1 MGWGLRP
8 RLAALVAV
16 TGTVVA
22 AAALGALVLVLGHQL
37 DAAVDE
43 GLRARAN
50 DLVAAT
56 IDGDLTASHHDPFAQ
71 VVAPGGRVVAGSVNA
86 PSTSVLDA
94 DELRAASRHPLTVV
108 STVPPLRGAARL
120 RAERAG
126 RYVVVV
132 GTGLAEFDSARRR
145 LLVVLGS
152 SLVVLVALLTAGAWF
167 LVGAALRPVARMSL
181 AAKEMSDPH
190 GQLPEARGHD
200 ELALLSRTLNELLER
215 IGALL
220 DRERAF
226 LDDASHELRTPL
238 TVLRGELELALED
251 PDPAS
256 VRRGVQA
263 ALTEA
268 ERLSALA
275 SDLLV
280 LARQRGGGLTL
291 DRTDVQLASWIAASV
306 HGLPAALR
314 LDIAVEVV
322 GDITASIDT
331 SRMERVLINLLNNA
345 MAAGAHQVR
354 ISAFIDGSGGHRP
367 GDDRD
372 RGGGRRARLRP
383 GHPGAGVRALR
394 PGRARPVE
402 LGRGVRR
409 GPRARHRGGA
419 GGRPRRHGDGR
430 QRLRPGRRPRPGP
443 PPLRLQMI
451 TVP

>member
-8 RLAALVAV
+8 RLAAMVAL

-86 PSTSVLDA
+86 PSASVLDA
-94 DELRAASRHPLTVV
+94 DELRAAARHPLTVV
-108 STVPPLRGAARL
+108 STVRPLRGAARL

-291 DRTDVQLASWIAASV
+291 DRTDVQLAGWIAATL
-306 HGLPAALR
+306 HGLQAALR
-314 LDIAVEVV
+314 LDIAVVV
-322 GDITASIDT
+322 DGDISASIDS
-331 SRMERVLINLLNNA
+331 SRMQRVLINLLNNA
-345 MAAGAHQVR
+345 MAAGARKVR
-354 ISAFIDGSGGHRP
+354 ISAFITGP
-367 GDDRD
+367 GDAGGPEQTVIEVADDGPGFGPAILTRAFERFARAE
-372 RGGGRRARLRP
+372 RGRSSSAEES
-383 GHPGAGVRALR
+383 GAGLGLAIVAALVDAHGGTVTADNASALGGARVQVRL
-394 PGRARPVE
+394 
-402 LGRGVRR
+402 
-409 GPRARHRGGA
+409 PRASK
-419 GGRPRRHGDGR
+419 
-430 QRLRPGRRPRPGP
+430 
-443 PPLRLQMI
+443 
-451 TVP
+451 

>member
-1 MGWGLRP
+1 MP
-8 RLAALVAV
+8 
-16 TGTVVA
+16 TSS
-22 AAALGALVLVLGHQL
+22 
-37 DAAVDE
+37 E
-43 GLRARAN
+43 
-50 DLVAAT
+50 AAT
-56 IDGDLTASHHDPFAQ
+56 
-71 VVAPGGRVVAGSVNA
+71 
-86 PSTSVLDA
+86 
-94 DELRAASRHPLTVV
+94 RHPLTVV
-108 STVPPLRGAARL
+108 STVRPLRGAARL

-345 MAAGAHQVR
+345 MAAGATPGADQCVHRRLGDATGRETTVIEVADDGPGFGPAILARAFERFARAERGRSSSAEESGAGLGLAIVAALVDAHGGTVTADNASALGGARVQVR
-354 ISAFIDGSGGHRP
+354 LPCASK
-367 GDDRD
+367 
-372 RGGGRRARLRP
+372 
-383 GHPGAGVRALR
+383 
-394 PGRARPVE
+394 
-402 LGRGVRR
+402 
-409 GPRARHRGGA
+409 
-419 GGRPRRHGDGR
+419 
-430 QRLRPGRRPRPGP
+430 
-443 PPLRLQMI
+443 
-451 TVP
+451 